1 MRRQASALAPRCD
14 ARDCLQQIGFCS
26 TSAQAFQEAD
36 QGIHLMDPKS
46 KVRNAVAACALS
58 RVAARDA
65 PDAGQCQDS
74 ANMVRAEHRDES
86 PRRHTRKIELE
97 PRTS

>member
-46 KVRNAVAACALS
+46 KVRNAVAALPS
-58 RVAARDA
+58 R
-65 PDAGQCQDS
+65 
-74 ANMVRAEHRDES
+74 ES
-86 PRRHTRKIELE
+86 PRETRPTLASARTLPTWCE
-97 PRTS
+97 PSTEMSRRRATHER